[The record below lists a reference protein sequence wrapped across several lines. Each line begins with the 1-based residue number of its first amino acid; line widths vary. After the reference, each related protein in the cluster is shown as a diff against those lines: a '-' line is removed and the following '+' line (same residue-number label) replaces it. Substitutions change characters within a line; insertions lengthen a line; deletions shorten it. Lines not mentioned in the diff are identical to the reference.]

1 MVQSYPEID
10 KNCKFSKSP
19 KNPKITVSN
28 MAESKQ
34 KAKISIFILNHLM
47 IKGLFLPMFPEE
59 YEVRL
64 VRLVPEA
71 QIIDIR
77 IVHDNFTFTHP

>member
-1 MVQSYPEID
+1 
-10 KNCKFSKSP
+10 
-19 KNPKITVSN
+19 

-77 IVHDNFTFTHP
+77 IVHDNFTFTNPWLNSPKIKNIFRYNPCAPYYGVPRVS